1 MHIKESR
8 VHDRFVAEPPLSAN
22 MGRSPI
28 AICDI
33 GAEGLQIEHSE
44 PLRPHDQC
52 TISFQD
58 PWKRSTIELEARI
71 LWTRLFKD
79 LSGRYLYRSGVKVG
93 ASATLKQAL
102 NSLLQ
107 KGAARLDDESLERK
121 RRILE
126 DRATEV
132 LGQMFVR
139 PAGVSVSGR
148 QLTAAQIA
156 SIHHAADRLDANPD
170 EARRWAVLA
179 RFAVNNDPRHIAIRN
194 ENVDDEF
201 LAVWE
206 YLDEAIAVSVI
217 RELLEN
223 RTRRA

>member
-1 MHIKESR
+1 MQIKELR
-8 VHDRFVAEPPLSAN
+8 VHDRFVAEPPLAAS
-22 MGRSPI
+22 MGRSSI
-28 AICDI
+28 AICDL
-33 GAEGLQIEHSE
+33 GVEGLQIEHSE
-44 PLRPHDQC
+44 PLRPHDHC

-58 PWKRSTIELEARI
+58 PWKRSTIDLEARI

-79 LSGRYLYRSGVKVG
+79 PSGHYLYRSGVRVG
-93 ASATLKQAL
+93 SSPALKQAL
-102 NSLLQ
+102 NALLQ
-107 KGAARLDDESLERK
+107 RGAARPDDESLERK
-121 RRILE
+121 RRSLE

-139 PAGVSVSGR
+139 PAGVTISER
-148 QLTAAQIA
+148 QLTPAQIA
-156 SIHHAADRLDANPD
+156 SIHHAADRLIANPD

-179 RFAVNNDPRHIAIRN
+179 RFAVNNDPRHMAIRN
-194 ENVDDEF
+194 ENLDDEF

-206 YLDEAIAVSVI
+206 YLDEVIPVAII

>member
-44 PLRPHDQC
+44 PLSPHDQC

-58 PWKRSTIELEARI
+58 PWKRSTIDLEARI

-79 LSGRYLYRSGVKVG
+79 SSGHYRYRSGVKVG
-93 ASATLKQAL
+93 ASAALKQAL

-107 KGAARLDDESLERK
+107 RGAARPDEESLERK
-121 RRILE
+121 RRTLE
-126 DRATEV
+126 DRADEV

-139 PAGVSVSGR
+139 PARVTVSER
-148 QLTAAQIA
+148 QLTPAQIA
-156 SIHHAADRLDANPD
+156 SIHHAADRLYANPD

-179 RFAVNNDPRHIAIRN
+179 RFAVNNDPRHMAIRSDD
-194 ENVDDEF
+194 VDDEF

-206 YLDEAIAVSVI
+206 YLDEAIPVSFI

>member
-1 MHIKESR
+1 MQIKESR
-8 VHDRFVAEPPLSAN
+8 VHDRFVAVPPLVAN

-28 AICDI
+28 AICDL

-52 TISFQD
+52 TISFED

-71 LWTRLFKD
+71 LWTRLVRD
-79 LSGRYLYRSGVKVG
+79 PSGRYLYRSGVRVG
-93 ASATLKQAL
+93 SSATLKQAL
-102 NSLLQ
+102 DSLLQ

-121 RRILE
+121 RRSLE
-126 DRATEV
+126 ERANDV

-139 PAGVSVSGR
+139 AAGASVSER
-148 QLTAAQIA
+148 QLTPAQVT
-156 SIHHAADRLDANPD
+156 SIHHAADRLQANPD

-179 RFAVNNDPRHIAIRN
+179 RFAVNNDPRHVAIRK
-194 ENVDDEF
+194 EDVDDEF

-206 YLDEAIAVSVI
+206 YLDEAIPISFI

-223 RTRRA
+223 RTRRG

>member
-8 VHDRFVAEPPLSAN
+8 VHDRFVAEPPLSAS

-44 PLRPHDQC
+44 PLSPHDQC

-58 PWKRSTIELEARI
+58 PWKRSTIDLEARI

-79 LSGRYLYRSGVKVG
+79 SSGHYRYRSGVKVG

-107 KGAARLDDESLERK
+107 RGAARPDEESLERK
-121 RRILE
+121 RRTLE
-126 DRATEV
+126 DRADEV

-139 PAGVSVSGR
+139 PAGVTVSDR
-148 QLTAAQIA
+148 QLTPTQIT
-156 SIHHAADRLDANPD
+156 SIYHAADRLYANPD
-170 EARRWAVLA
+170 ESRRWAVLA
-179 RFAVNNDPRHIAIRN
+179 RFAVNNDPRHMAIRTDD
-194 ENVDDEF
+194 VDDEF

-206 YLDEAIAVSVI
+206 YLDEAIPVSFI

>member
-8 VHDRFVAEPPLSAN
+8 VHDRFVAVPPLSAN

-28 AICDI
+28 SICDL

-52 TISFQD
+52 TISFED

-71 LWTRLFKD
+71 LWTRVFKD
-79 LSGRYLYRSGVKVG
+79 PSGHYLYRSGVKVG
-93 ASATLKQAL
+93 SPATLKQAL

-107 KGAARLDDESLERK
+107 KGAARLDEESLERK
-121 RRILE
+121 RRTLE
-126 DRATEV
+126 ERANDV

-139 PAGVSVSGR
+139 AAGATASER
-148 QLTAAQIA
+148 LLTQAQIA
-156 SIHHAADRLDANPD
+156 SIHHAADRLNANPD
-170 EARRWAVLA
+170 EAKRWAVLA

-194 ENVDDEF
+194 GNVDDEF

-206 YLDEAIAVSVI
+206 YLDEAIPIASI

-223 RTRRA
+223 RTRRG

>member
-8 VHDRFVAEPPLSAN
+8 VHDRFVAVPPLLAN

-28 AICDI
+28 AICDL

-52 TISFQD
+52 TISFED

-71 LWTRLFKD
+71 LWTRLVRD
-79 LSGRYLYRSGVKVG
+79 ASGRYLYRSGVRVG

-102 NSLLQ
+102 DSLLQ
-107 KGAARLDDESLERK
+107 KGAARLDEESLERK
-121 RRILE
+121 RRTLE
-126 DRATEV
+126 ERANDV

-139 PAGVSVSGR
+139 AAGASVSER
-148 QLTAAQIA
+148 QLTPAQVT
-156 SIHHAADRLDANPD
+156 SIYHAADRLQANPD

-179 RFAVNNDPRHIAIRN
+179 RFAVNNDPRHVAIRK
-194 ENVDDEF
+194 EDVDDEF

-206 YLDEAIAVSVI
+206 YLDEAIPISSI

-223 RTRRA
+223 RTRRG